1 MLADNASFDRIDMT
15 KPPGLACG
23 ITGREYQERRRV
35 KFRYFAVAALIFVAI
50 VGETTAQVK
59 TLVFCSNE
67 SPDILNPQLSF
78 RQATFDASSRQL
90 YDRLVTYEPGKAEI
104 VPSLAT
110 SWRISEDGLRYEF
123 QLRPNVPFHNMRHF
137 TPTRALAAED
147 VVFSF
152 MRQLD
157 PKHPYHK
164 VSGGVY
170 PYFTGLGL
178 QKVIKSVVAG
188 DAGTVIFEL
197 KSPYPAF
204 LSTLALDFA
213 SILSAEYADAMLAAG
228 TPERVD
234 MEPVATGPFQL
245 AQHHRD
251 ALIRYVAHQAYWR
264 GKTPLDN
271 LVFTITPD
279 ATVRYQKLRDRE
291 CHVIADPDPADIP
304 AMTLDDDVK
313 LVRQVGVDVGYLA
326 FNTRKPPLN
335 DPRVRKALALAINR
349 EAILEKIYQ
358 GIGEPAAAMIP
369 PGLWP
374 HGAAAAAPADIERA
388 KRLLEEAS
396 VFRMELEIWPS
407 PVARSY
413 MPDARRTAEMIH
425 EDWLKIG
432 VESKIIITTGGDFIK
447 QTMVGQHDVALFGW
461 IAETLDR
468 SLFLAPILGCEAA
481 RSGANRS
488 YWCNGNFDRL
498 LDEAAR
504 ARSPAERETLYE
516 LAQTVLDDE
525 VPILPIA
532 HSIIF
537 TPMRNEVINYRAFP
551 LGGYYFYGV
560 DLE

>member
-1 MLADNASFDRIDMT
+1 MLIC
-15 KPPGLACG
+15 L
-23 ITGREYQERRRV
+23 
-35 KFRYFAVAALIFVAI
+35 AVA
-50 VGETTAQVK
+50 GEATAQVK

-67 SPDILNPQLSF
+67 SPDGFNPQLSL
-78 RQATFDASSRQL
+78 RQATFDASSRQI
-90 YDRLVTYEPGKAEI
+90 YDRLVTYHPGNPEI
-104 VPSLAT
+104 APSLAT
-110 SWRISEDGLRYEF
+110 SWEISEDGLKYEF
-123 QLRPNVPFHNMRHF
+123 RLRPDVPFHKVRHF
-137 TPTRALAAED
+137 TPSRPLSAAD
-147 VVFSF
+147 IVFSF

-157 PKHPYHK
+157 RRHPYHK
-164 VSGGVY
+164 VSGGAY
-170 PYFTGLGL
+170 PYFRGLGL
-178 QKVIKSVVAG
+178 SKIIKSVTAV

-197 KSPYPAF
+197 KSPFPAF

-213 SILSAEYADAMLAAG
+213 SILSAEYADAMLAAE

-234 MEPVATGPFQL
+234 REPVGTGPFQL
-245 AQHHRD
+245 VQYQRD
-251 ALIRYVAHQAYWR
+251 ALIRYVAHQEYWR
-264 GKTPLDN
+264 GKAPLDN

-304 AMTLDDDVK
+304 AMTLDGDVK
-313 LVRQVGVDVGYLA
+313 LVRQVGIDVGYLA

-335 DPRVRKALALAINR
+335 DPRVRKALALAIDR

-358 GIGEPAAAMIP
+358 GIGHPAAAIIP

-374 HGAAAAAPADIERA
+374 HGTAAAAPADPERA
-388 KRLLEEAS
+388 KRLLDEAA
-396 VFRMELEIWPS
+396 VFRLDLEIWPS

-413 MPDARRTAEMIH
+413 LPDARRTAEMIH

-432 VESKIIITTGGDFIK
+432 VESKIIVTTGRDFIK

-461 IAETLDR
+461 ISETLDR
-468 SLFLAPILGCEAA
+468 GLFLSPILGCEAA

-498 LDEAAR
+498 LEEAAL
-504 ARSPAERETLYE
+504 AQTPAERETLYE

-525 VPILPIA
+525 VPIFPIA

-537 TPMRNEVINYRAFP
+537 TPMRIEVVNYRPFP
-551 LGGYYFYGV
+551 LGGYFFYGV